1 MTKGSLSSVDLLLVS
16 LLCVRYRQFVCGN
29 HDRVTV
35 DVYPLGVRAETAY
48 TAIETGLEAG
58 DYIVSCSDG
67 IIEAGNAEEGMF
79 GFEQTEAT
87 IQKACAEGLSAEALI
102 NRLIGAVQEFVGEE
116 VQGDDMTCV
125 VLRVES

>member
-1 MTKGSLSSVDLLLVS
+1 M
-16 LLCVRYRQFVCGN
+16 R
-29 HDRVTV
+29 
-35 DVYPLGVRAETAY
+35 
-48 TAIETGLEAG
+48 
-58 DYIVSCSDG
+58 
-67 IIEAGNAEEGMF
+67 
-79 GFEQTEAT
+79 T